1 MTIYIPTTLI
11 IIVLVIGITVY
22 LNTNHPN
29 NPAWNKVKEVCSFC
43 FVLPFVVFTSPFTL
57 GMWLT
62 DQAGWDQKGWKAGFV
77 AWVFGT
83 CIYIAVIQVLKIL
96 FTQ

>member
-1 MTIYIPTTLI
+1 MTIYIPKTLI

-29 NPAWNKVKEVCSFC
+29 NPAWNKVKEVCGFC
-43 FVLPFVVFTSPFTL
+43 FVLPFMVLMSPFAL

-77 AWVFGT
+77 AMVVGT
-83 CIYIAVIQVLKIL
+83 CIYIAVLQVLKIL